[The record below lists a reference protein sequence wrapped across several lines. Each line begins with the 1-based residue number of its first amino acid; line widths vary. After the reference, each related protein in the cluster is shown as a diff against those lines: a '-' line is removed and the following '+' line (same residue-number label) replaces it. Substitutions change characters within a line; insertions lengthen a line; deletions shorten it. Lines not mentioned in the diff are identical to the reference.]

1 MRAASVDCCCCCCCR
16 VRAQLG
22 VRDGG
27 KENPAA
33 AAVVVVGAWRGEQ
46 LVSVTRGRSEAETAA
61 AATLVPLLRTLSRH
75 AFLCGTVLPELK

>member
-1 MRAASVDCCCCCCCR
+1 M
-16 VRAQLG
+16 
-22 VRDGG
+22 RDGG

-75 AFLCGTVLPELK
+75 AFL